1 MILIAFIKFILRRIM
16 KKAQLFITLVSLL
29 MLQSRA
35 VRFDDNQME
44 SEYALAEVE

>member
-1 MILIAFIKFILRRIM
+1 M
-16 KKAQLFITLVSLL
+16 KKALLLTTLVSLL

-35 VRFDDNQME
+35 VRVDDNQME

>member
-1 MILIAFIKFILRRIM
+1 M
-16 KKAQLFITLVSLL
+16 KKALLLTTLVSLL

-35 VRFDDNQME
+35 VRFYDNQME

>member
-1 MILIAFIKFILRRIM
+1 M
-16 KKAQLFITLVSLL
+16 KKALLFVTLVSLL

-44 SEYALAEVE
+44 SEYALAQVD